1 MEMTMDAFKTS
12 GTSPPRVADQADTVM
27 VSVAS
32 IMRDPAFREGVE
44 EYRTGKRPNFDKRTL
59 ETGAWNYER
68 GRQWAILAK
77 RKGHPDLKPRG
88 WLASLVYEGGVCS

>member
-1 MEMTMDAFKTS
+1 MSTLKDAAKTS
-12 GTSPPRVADQADTVM
+12 GTSPPPQADTVL
-27 VSVAS
+27 VSIAS
-32 IMRDPAFREGVE
+32 IIRNPNFRQGVE
-44 EYRTGKRPNFDKRTL
+44 EYRAGKRPNFDARSL

-88 WLASLVYEGGVCS
+88 RLASLVYTAGVCS

>member
-1 MEMTMDAFKTS
+1 VTRTS
-12 GTSPPRVADQADTVM
+12 EVAAQADFQWVTI
-27 VSVAS
+27 AS

-44 EYRTGKRPNFDKRTL
+44 DYRAGKRSNFDARTL

-88 WLASLVYEGGVCS
+88 RLASLVYTAGVCS